1 MGESKL
7 VSWQHW
13 QYRTSKRE
21 AILLRI
27 SESKSRLS
35 LGLSYKRKRGPTGAC
50 KCPGSKVMPDPT
62 HNSRTLDSRGSTT
75 LVALAAR
82 ATALMRASS
91 IFQTL
96 LSPLFLFVVD
106 STAKFFS
113 PRTHAPPLFFA
124 HAVSLVSA
132 NQKLE
137 SLARAHFSWAHM
149 PSFLLLAF

>member
-62 HNSRTLDSRGSTT
+62 HNSRTLDSRGNTT

-96 LSPLFLFVVD
+96 LSPLFFVRSRFHSEV
-106 STAKFFS
+106 FLS
-113 PRTHAPPLFFA
+113 PNPCPSPVFRARCFACFRQPKARKLSAGSLLVGSHA
-124 HAVSLVSA
+124 
-132 NQKLE
+132 
-137 SLARAHFSWAHM
+137 
-149 PSFLLLAF
+149 

>member
-1 MGESKL
+1 
-7 VSWQHW
+7 
-13 QYRTSKRE
+13 
-21 AILLRI
+21 
-27 SESKSRLS
+27 
-35 LGLSYKRKRGPTGAC
+35 
-50 KCPGSKVMPDPT
+50 MPDPT
-62 HNSRTLDSRGSTT
+62 HDSRTLDSRGNTS

-96 LSPLFLFVVD
+96 LSPLFFVRSRFHSEV
-106 STAKFFS
+106 FS
-113 PRTHAPPLFFA
+113 LPEPMPLPCFSRT
-124 HAVSLVSA
+124 LVSA

>member
-7 VSWQHW
+7 VSWQYW
-13 QYRTSKRE
+13 QYQTSKRE

-62 HNSRTLDSRGSTT
+62 HNSRTLDSRGNTT

-96 LSPLFLFVVD
+96 LSPLFFVRSRFHSEV
-106 STAKFFS
+106 FLS
-113 PRTHAPPLFFA
+113 PNPCPSPVFRARCFACFRQPKAGKLSAGSLLVGSHA
-124 HAVSLVSA
+124 
-132 NQKLE
+132 
-137 SLARAHFSWAHM
+137 
-149 PSFLLLAF
+149 